1 MMNKSSRN
9 VMTFNGGIHP
19 AGDGKKLSSGKPVQ
33 TPPLL
38 EKYFVLLAENAGKPP
53 KCIVKKGEHIQKYQL
68 IAQQHGVVS
77 ANLHAPTSG
86 TVADIKEVPGPMG
99 VPSMAVEIS
108 ADGEDRGEPPM
119 DTSICGATQLIHRI
133 HRFWTHNN
141 IVDLRIPESII

>member
-1 MMNKSSRN
+1 MNKSSRN

-19 AGDGKKLSSGKPVQ
+19 AGDGKKLSNTKPVQ

-53 KCIVKKGEHIQKYQL
+53 KCIVKKGDSAKKYQL
-68 IAQQHGVVS
+68 IAQPDGMIS

-86 TVADIKEVPGPMG
+86 VVSDIKEVPGPMG

-108 ADGEDRGEPPM
+108 ADGEDYGEVKDSSQRYLFM
-119 DTSICGATQLIHRI
+119 VKKEQ
-133 HRFWTHNN
+133 
-141 IVDLRIPESII
+141 